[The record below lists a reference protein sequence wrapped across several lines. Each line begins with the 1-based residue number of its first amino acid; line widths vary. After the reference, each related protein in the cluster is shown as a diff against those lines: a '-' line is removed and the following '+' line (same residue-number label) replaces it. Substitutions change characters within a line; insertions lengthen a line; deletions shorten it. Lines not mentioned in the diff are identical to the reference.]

1 MSEIIYRDD
10 AVAFL
15 DIDGIAIHDLQTRRH
30 ATETE

>member
-15 DIDGIAIHDLQTRRH
+15 DIDGIAIHDLQTRLFL
-30 ATETE
+30 